1 MNRDI
6 KIAALAKLFNNFK
19 DKFFDEIK
27 KIEEA
32 ISDTSLD
39 ELDLS
44 NLPDEYYVDVFY
56 PETTPIPES
65 DETGT
70 EEKFGGQK
78 PFFIAGESW
87 PIGKYDNQP
96 MQFIGQVID
105 PRDDSK
111 ELLRIFIPQ
120 DDDLNLA
127 LVMKIIL
134 DETNLSQQQIIL
146 PPCDDITYE
155 GFKVTEWIKDREL
168 KSYNYIKDNLNITLD
183 FYQLYDKNESSPS
196 FETKIGGTH
205 QFTQLSDY
213 GDEDYA
219 NFFILQITTCSF
231 VKYRYGDSGI
241 IHILNDG
248 EIIGD
253 CC

>member
-6 KIAALAKLFNNFK
+6 KISALAKLFNNLK
-19 DKFFDEIK
+19 DEFYDRIQKF
-27 KIEEA
+27 EEA
-32 ISDTSLD
+32 LNDTSLE

-56 PETTPIPES
+56 PEATPIIES
-65 DETGT
+65 DETGF
-70 EEKFGGQK
+70 EEKFGGKK

-87 PIGKYDNQP
+87 PLSKYDDQP

-120 DDDLNLA
+120 DDELHYA
-127 LVMKIIL
+127 IVMKIKL

-146 PPCDDITYE
+146 PPCDDITYD

-168 KSYNYIKDNLNITLD
+168 KSYEYIKNNLNITLD

-196 FETKIGGTH
+196 YETKIGGTH

-213 GDEDYA
+213 GDDDFER
-219 NFFILQITTCSF
+219 FFILQITTCSF
-231 VKYRYGDSGI
+231 VKYQYGDAGI
-241 IHILNDG
+241 IHVLSDG

-253 CC
+253 GC